1 MLSWKEIVPFVSN
14 IGNNINKTLFYSL
27 LWIIS
32 FTLWNVMIYDDH
44 KILYD
49 EILYNIKQLTV
60 KRIDVS
66 HVKWM
71 RNSFYKPTK
80 TILGNRISIR
90 SSYNYIRLSVFAL
103 ALLHHNFSRKMSVKW
118 HLSSSCALPNVISCS
133 YHSIDL
139 RLCVINQSNR
149 WRASMPNHV
158 RPFCIMCLLLL
169 FDTDLSSCHDV
180 PQYFSSHHMTRFHC
194 M

>member
-1 MLSWKEIVPFVSN
+1 MF
-14 IGNNINKTLFYSL
+14 GSL

-44 KILYD
+44 
-49 EILYNIKQLTV
+49 EIYNIKQLTV
-60 KRIDVS
+60 KRIEVS
-66 HVKWM
+66 LVKWM
-71 RNSFYKPTK
+71 RNSFYDPTK
-80 TILGNRISIR
+80 TILGKRISIR
-90 SSYNYIRLSVFAL
+90 STYNYIHLLVFVL
-103 ALLHHNFSRKMSVKW
+103 ALLHHNFSRKISVKW

-139 RLCVINQSNR
+139 RLCVLNQSNR

-169 FDTDLSSCHDV
+169 FATDLSC
-180 PQYFSSHHMTRFHC
+180 C
-194 M
+194 MMFLKTSPLII